1 MIITIG
7 KKINDCC
14 KVSVESKIKIEI
26 EMFKKNYKH
35 DFNIEKEYYKKK
47 KSMTKKRFALKE
59 QLTKGKWYAL
69 H

>member
-26 EMFKKNYKH
+26 EMFKKNYKY
-35 DFNIEKEYYKKK
+35 DCNLKKKYYKRKN
-47 KSMTKKRFALKE
+47 L
-59 QLTKGKWYAL
+59 
-69 H
+69 